1 VLKIAAFTGEIN
13 DPSSRYR
20 LRQYIDILK
29 KNDIEIDD
37 FISSKGKYPP
47 AQKNKRIIWGMKS
60 LSERL
65 GQVLSVKTNH
75 YDCIILQRELI
86 STLNT
91 FEKFTP
97 RPRILDV
104 DDAIYLHK
112 RGSFIKT
119 IAQTSDAVICGNK
132 NLANV
137 FEKWN
142 NQIYIIPTAVDT
154 KKYIPSI
161 DGRRMKEKVTLGWV
175 GTSGGFKYLYNIE
188 KAIREILETRKNVE
202 LLIVSDTEPEFSLI
216 DNYRYIKWDEKI
228 EIESFQDI
236 DIGLMPLIDDEW
248 SRGKCS
254 YKMLLYMSCE
264 TPVVVSPVGM
274 NEEVLHKGDIGFG
287 ARDDFSDWVESM
299 DYLIKNESERIKM
312 GKLGRK
318 VILNNYSVDI
328 LSKKLIE
335 IIKKTTGNAQEI

>member
-1 VLKIAAFTGEIN
+1 VLKIAAFTGGVN

-29 KNDIEIDD
+29 KDDIQIDD
-37 FISSKGKYPP
+37 FFSSKGKYPP
-47 AQKNKRIIWGMKS
+47 IQKNERLIWGIKS
-60 LSERL
+60 ISERFK
-65 GQVLSVKTNH
+65 QVLSVNMKN

-104 DDAIYLHK
+104 DDAIYLLK
-112 RGSFIKT
+112 RGNSIKN
-119 IAQTSDAVICGNK
+119 ISQCSDAIICGNK
-132 NLANV
+132 NLADV

-142 NQIYIIPTAVDT
+142 NKIYIIPTAVDT
-154 KKYIPSI
+154 KKYVPNNEEKKT
-161 DGRRMKEKVTLGWV
+161 KEKVTMGWV

-188 KAIREILETRKNVE
+188 KALRKILQTRKDVE
-202 LLIVSDTEPEFSLI
+202 LLIVSDAEPKFSLI
-216 DNYRYIKWDEKI
+216 DNYRYVKWDEKT
-228 EIESFQDI
+228 ETESFQDI
-236 DIGLMPLIDDEW
+236 DIGLMPLVDDEW

-274 NEEVLHKGDIGFG
+274 NEEVLYKGDIGFG
-287 ARDDFSDWVESM
+287 ARNDFSDWVESIE
-299 DYLIKNESERIKM
+299 YLIKNESRRIEM
-312 GKLGRK
+312 GKIGRK
-318 VILNNYSVDI
+318 IITNNYSIDV
-328 LSKKLIE
+328 LSKELNKVIR
-335 IIKKTTGNAQEI
+335 KTTGNA